1 MADWMQ
7 RLTDWTRNRRAPT
20 IPQSIVATP
29 SVPKGGEAGEYRLL
43 FKYLR
48 DRYANRVVL
57 TFSEIED
64 LLGFELPEGA
74 RRQQRRTVDVRRH
87 AAVRRFEHLAPERKR
102 RDSHGWRRGADDPR
116 TAVSMISTRPS
127 GATRPDWTVARA
139 GKSRSKN
146 ARYTSFIAPRYF
158 RSVR

>member
-29 SVPKGGEAGEYRLL
+29 SVPKGGDAGEYRLL
-43 FKYLR
+43 FRYLR

-74 RRQQRRTVDVRRH
+74 RRQQEWWASAGSNVSRSAQSDSWTLASRTATVNMAAQNVLFERDTSLDVR
-87 AAVRRFEHLAPERKR
+87 
-102 RDSHGWRRGADDPR
+102 
-116 TAVSMISTRPS
+116 
-127 GATRPDWTVARA
+127 
-139 GKSRSKN
+139 
-146 ARYTSFIAPRYF
+146 
-158 RSVR
+158 